1 MANKNFEVKHG
12 LSVGGTERI
21 TSAGAGSF
29 TDLTLSGDLNITGD
43 VNSVSVTDLDVTDKT
58 ITLGKGQTESNS
70 GGSGIIVDGSS
81 ASILWDESND
91 EFDIN
96 KSINVDG
103 TGRFNSGTGNIVAT
117 FQSTDTGSFINLID
131 NGSGTFGGLIGAE
144 SDDIVLSP
152 NNVEAVRIKSDGKVG
167 IGTSSPGALLDLSGV
182 TASSPPKLRLSG
194 TGEGSAGD
202 TIGQIDFHSGDTT
215 DNTAGIMASI
225 KAIAGPSGGEGHLQF
240 LTDMPSEGAA
250 AATVALHLHANANV
264 GIGTT
269 SPSYKLD
276 ISGTGDTVQYI
287 ANANPSHSTGRTLL
301 LRDNYAS
308 SSQDSK
314 ISFAA
319 TSSPGH
325 DVYLGKRTTSNAG
338 YFHLTNSSGTEHL
351 TVNMASGDVGIGTTS
366 PASLLHIKNTTAED
380 TAIILENTNNAQNLN
395 IDYYNNAGSVQS
407 RINYAEGPAAWNFIP
422 NTSNGNSAL
431 YINYSSHVGVG
442 TSSPAGRL
450 HISGNSDVSDED
462 CMLIIDDVDGSAGS
476 RIPAIM
482 FRSNTSGTVTNQGR
496 IRGTGTQGM
505 VLSGSSALGNDLVV
519 QSDGVLVGSTTN
531 LNVLTG
537 TPKIQVGDG
546 TGHSSIQWYSGTNSV
561 AGLYFGDATSGD
573 ARYSGYIEYRH
584 NTNTMAF
591 RVNGT
596 DNVIF
601 LANGQISC
609 KNITATDS
617 AGNVSIGYG
626 ALNVVQANSGDAN
639 VAVGYEALEDVTT
652 GSNNT
657 GIGYRAAMNIT
668 SGNYNTALGTF
679 TMYTNTNGSRN
690 TALGYQSL
698 YSATGNDHNTAIGNR
713 AMVTASNNGS
723 CTAVGS
729 QALEVCTT
737 GGHYNTAIGA
747 EAGLA
752 CTSGQSNVFVG
763 RRAGYDATDANN
775 NVFVGQNTQ
784 NDNAG
789 TSNQVVIGNTARSQ
803 GGGKFTVG
811 TSNSTYS
818 YLTIG
823 SSSWSGSSDVR
834 LKKEITDSTAGLSF
848 INDLR
853 PITFKWKTKGEVDK
867 SLPHYEKDSNE
878 PAIGNSDSN
887 VLTKHGFIAQEV
899 KAVIDNHT
907 EIKDGSEIWEE
918 NRDGVQNFSPTALI
932 PMLVK
937 SIQELKTKNDAL
949 EARIETLEG

>member
-29 TDLTLSGDLNITGD
+29 TDLSLSGDLNITGD

-70 GGSGIIVDGSS
+70 GGSGIVIDGSS
-81 ASILWDESND
+81 ASMLWDESTG
-91 EFDIN
+91 EFDFN
-96 KSINVDG
+96 NPLSIVNSIGGDTVLNLTGSYGSGNNVALLGFARAGGAVSGDIRYVDASTDMEIG
-103 TGRFNSGTGNIVAT
+103 TGTAHAFSLKTSGTRRLKVH
-117 FQSTDTGSFINLID
+117 
-131 NGSGTFGGLIGAE
+131 
-144 SDDIVLSP
+144 
-152 NNVEAVRIKSDGKVG
+152 SDGKVDVGGSGGLYGLLTVTQKSGADTDEGG
-167 IGTSSPGALLDLSGV
+167 IGIVDSSNGRS
-182 TASSPPKLRLSG
+182 LRLYCSSTKSYINSG
-194 TGEGSAGD
+194 NGGVAQMVLNEGKGYVGLGQGTPTYALDVLSNNGPTTARFANSDGED
-202 TIGQIDFHSGDTT
+202 TLVRI
-215 DNTAGIMASI
+215 
-225 KAIAGPSGGEGHLQF
+225 IAGSYNTELDARLFLGESDPYGMTIEYDGVSNLGYIGMNDNVQPTAAYSKRIVMPRSSNYVYFPSG
-240 LTDMPSEGAA
+240 
-250 AATVALHLHANANV
+250 
-264 GIGTT
+264 I
-269 SPSYKLD
+269 
-276 ISGTGDTVQYI
+276 
-287 ANANPSHSTGRTLL
+287 
-301 LRDNYAS
+301 
-308 SSQDSK
+308 
-314 ISFAA
+314 
-319 TSSPGH
+319 
-325 DVYLGKRTTSNAG
+325 
-338 YFHLTNSSGTEHL
+338 
-351 TVNMASGDVGIGTTS
+351 DVGIGTNA
-366 PASLLHIKNTTAED
+366 PASNLHIKNTTAED

-395 IDYYNNAGSVQS
+395 IDYYSNAGSVQS

-450 HISGNSDVSDED
+450 HISGNSDISDED

-482 FRSNTSGTVTNQGR
+482 FRSNTGGSVTNQAR

-546 TGHSSIQWYSGTNSV
+546 SGHASIQWYSGTNSV

-596 DNVIF
+596 DHVTF

-609 KNITATDS
+609 KNITATD
-617 AGNVSIGYG
+617 GNGNISVGYG
-626 ALNVVQANSGDAN
+626 ALNVIQANSGDSN
-639 VAVGYEALEDVTT
+639 TAVGYEALEDNTT

-657 GIGYRAAMNIT
+657 GIGKRAGMNIT

-679 TMYTNTNGSRN
+679 TMLTNTNGSRN
-690 TALGYQSL
+690 TALGYQAL
-698 YSATGNDHNTAIGNR
+698 YSATGNDHNTAVGNR

-729 QALEVCTT
+729 QALEVATT

-789 TSNQVVIGNTARSQ
+789 TSNQVVLGNTARSQ

-811 TSNSTYS
+811 TSSSTYS